1 MLLCEEDDKLYL
13 APLFAHGSLLLF
25 FFFNSQNNKDKM
37 TSLVIQLL
45 TFESKEKME

>member
-1 MLLCEEDDKLYL
+1 MEACYY
-13 APLFAHGSLLLF
+13 F
-25 FFFNSQNNKDKM
+25 FLDSQNNKDKT